1 MGAGVTVRYDK
12 MVWIYI
18 ISCHSSK
25 IWLRYGTEGLKTA
38 LFSILFCFYIEIC
51 RRIQYN

>member
-18 ISCHSSK
+18 ISCHNSK
-25 IWLRYGTEGLKTA
+25 IWH
-38 LFSILFCFYIEIC
+38 
-51 RRIQYN
+51 RRIEDSPVFNPFLFLH